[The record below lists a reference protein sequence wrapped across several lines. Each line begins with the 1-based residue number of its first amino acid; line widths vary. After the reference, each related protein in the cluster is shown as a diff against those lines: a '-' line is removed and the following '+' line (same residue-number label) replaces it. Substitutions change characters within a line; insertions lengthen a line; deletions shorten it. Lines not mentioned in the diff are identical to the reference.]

1 MTGQSEKN
9 APALTRGNILAA
21 LVTFALPVLLALF
34 LQAMYGA
41 ADLIIVGRFAGTAFV
56 RRRTAGRAVHC

>member
-1 MTGQSEKN
+1 MNGQSEKN
-9 APALTRGNILAA
+9 APALTRGNILA
-21 LVTFALPVLLALF
+21 ALF